1 MNNNNNYKLI
11 INEQQ
16 LIEFV
21 DWLPMLLPSEKYMI
35 SLLARRKYN
44 TDGSISN
51 LKADKNQLKRVTC
64 TKDRIVEKI
73 KQMETAYG
81 SYLNARVPIQQ
92 ENLCLYI
99 TPNPRDC
106 YKAGINL
113 LKELANKISI
123 DDRFYNPQSLA
134 LNCIQTSCSR
144 KIYFDLDVDIKK
156 DKLHNDIVTKN
167 DILVLIKLEL
177 NKLINDNCLTII
189 ETNGGYHI
197 LIKVDEIKAEYNKI
211 WYQNISKIKS
221 DYYNITLNGDN
232 LIPVVGCFQGGFV
245 PKIVK

>member
-11 INEQQ
+11 IDENA

-21 DWLPMLLPSEKYMI
+21 DWLPTLESSEKYFI

-44 TDGSISN
+44 TDGSLSN

-73 KQMETAYG
+73 RQMETAYG
-81 SYLNARVPIQQ
+81 SYLNAGVPIQQ

-99 TPNPRDC
+99 TPNPRDS

-123 DDRFYNPQSLA
+123 DDRHYNPQSLA

-144 KIYFDLDVDIKK
+144 KIFFDLDVDIKK
-156 DKLHNDIVTKN
+156 DIVGFQNKQE
-167 DILVLIKLEL
+167 ILGLVLNDLIKIINHDCL
-177 NKLINDNCLTII
+177 NII

-197 LIKVDEIKAEYNKI
+197 LIKVEDIDPQYNKS

-221 DYYNITLNGDN
+221 DYYEITMNGDN

-245 PKIVK
+245 PKIIR